1 MVLSPITIHITLSGQ
16 VAHYCVVGTIKVMSV
31 PLIEQTGFTFPKQRN
46 VYSGKVRDVYDL
58 GDTLLMIAT
67 DRYSA
72 FDRNLALV
80 PYKGQLITA
89 ISRWWFEQTRSIV
102 KNHIKSYPDPN
113 VTWANKYK
121 VVPIEMVVRGYI
133 TGVTNTSL
141 WHNYSAGQRDFGEFT
156 LPEGL
161 KKNQKLPEP
170 VFTPTTKFEKHDR
183 PLTPQEA
190 VKEGLI
196 DQDLWS
202 QLQKIALTLF
212 KFGQKTAEEKGLIL
226 VDTKYEF
233 GQDEKGNLILIDE
246 IHTPDSSRY
255 WRADTYEKSLAEGKE
270 PDNYDKEFLRR
281 WYKEHGDPYND
292 ASLPEPGTEIIEE
305 LSNRYIYIYENLS
318 GQKFQKPPENEDPI
332 KRIEDNITK
341 VLEKK

>member
-1 MVLSPITIHITLSGQ
+1 MGVSVIDQTDFNFPGQ
-16 VAHYCVVGTIKVMSV
+16 
-31 PLIEQTGFTFPKQRN
+31 QN
-46 VYSGKVRDVYDL
+46 VYRGKVRDVYDL
-58 GDTLLMIAT
+58 GDSLLMIAT

-89 ISRWWFEQTRSIV
+89 ISRWWFEQTSAIV
-102 KNHIKSYPDPN
+102 KNHIKEFPDPN

-141 WHNYSAGQRDFGEFT
+141 WHTYSKGQRNFGDFT
-156 LPEGL
+156 LPDGL
-161 KKNQKLPEP
+161 KKSQKLPEP

-190 VKEGLI
+190 VAEGLI
-196 DQDLWS
+196 DQKLWQ
-202 QLQKIALTLF
+202 QLQEIALKLFKLGQKIA
-212 KFGQKTAEEKGLIL
+212 ESKGLIL

-233 GQDEKGNLILIDE
+233 GQDEQGNLALIDE

-255 WRADTYEKSLAEGKE
+255 WRADTYRKSLEEDKE
-270 PDNYDKEFLRR
+270 PDNYDKEFLRL
-281 WYKEHGDPYND
+281 WYKSQGDPYAD
-292 ASLPEPGTEIIEE
+292 TPLPNPSEEIINE
-305 LSNRYIYIYENLS
+305 LSGRYIYVYERLS
-318 GQKFQKPPENEDPI
+318 GKEFKKPEAAEDPL
-332 KRIEDNITK
+332 KRIDANIRK
-341 VLEKK
+341 ALGKNSV